1 MKNGSGRKVSK
12 QKEKML
18 GMDKGISRRDFVGS
32 SLLGAG
38 AALLGTAAPSLMSSR
53 ANALTQRMPL
63 PLTGL
68 GSEWSGPGGI
78 GDYGDANGN
87 THREVNAGHAIRNKE
102 YRDRLGGAEDS
113 GEEYDLVV
121 VGGGF
126 SGLTAA
132 YNYSKARPNDS
143 VLILE
148 NHAIFGGHAK
158 QNEFDVD
165 GVHLWAPQASEG
177 NVWPIADQKKLGL
190 HVRYW
195 DEFGLPQEFEWQSL
209 KGTEKKLNV
218 PIDRF
223 SPMNIAWER
232 ADTGYFFAGASAGDG
247 RWVINPWKNGF
258 TDTPYSNQ
266 YKHDLVTAELY
277 RQPPQ
282 VEDVAAFLD
291 SMTYLEY
298 LTNIVGVSPAYA
310 KHVDMPM
317 AAMGCG
323 LGSDVVSAY
332 TAKGFFQPATAG
344 FDILKGGRDLTDTIG
359 LASWPGGNCGI
370 ARHFVKAMIPD
381 AFPKSR
387 SISDVLNH
395 EVNWKALDDEG
406 QNVRFRLSSTAVSVE
421 HEGRPDNSEHVGI
434 TYLKEGKLHRLR
446 GKRVVMACEQHIN
459 KYIVKDLPKQ
469 QYSAMDT
476 FMHAPMLTVNV
487 AVRNWKFMEKLGITA
502 ARWDDGFGWWTSIRK
517 QMIIDGKE
525 PMPLDPNKPTVLTL
539 YIPFPVPGLPVAD
552 QAAAARM
559 QMFGLSYR
567 DIEYR
572 VRDQFT
578 KMFGQAGFDAKRD
591 IAGITA
597 NRWGHAYV
605 VTPPGF
611 HHGKNGAL
619 SASDTIRKGFGRIQ
633 FAHSELIGEQLWQTA
648 AMEGERAAA
657 EVLKL

>member
-1 MKNGSGRKVSK
+1 
-12 QKEKML
+12 
-18 GMDKGISRRDFVGS
+18 MDNNISRRDFVGS

-38 AALLGTAAPSLMSSR
+38 ASLLAMSAPSLFSG
-53 ANALTQRMPL
+53 NAHALEQRIPL
-63 PLTGL
+63 PLKGL
-68 GSEWSGPGGI
+68 GPEWSGPGGM
-78 GDYGDANGN
+78 GDYGNANGN
-87 THREVNAGHAIRNKE
+87 TYREVNAGHSIRNRAFRK
-102 YRDRLGGAEDS
+102 RLDTAEDS
-113 GEEYDLVV
+113 GEEMDLVV

-132 YNYSKARPNDS
+132 YNFSKSRPDAS
-143 VLILE
+143 VLILD

-158 QNEFDVD
+158 QNEFEVD

-190 HVRYW
+190 SVRYW

-209 KGTEKKLNV
+209 RGTNKPLNV
-218 PIDRF
+218 PVDRF

-232 ADTGYFFAGASAGDG
+232 ADTGYFFNGATQG
-247 RWVINPWKNGF
+247 RGQWAVNPWKNGF
-258 TDTPYSNQ
+258 ADAPYSNQ
-266 YKHDLVTAELY
+266 FKHDLARAELF
-277 RQPPQ
+277 RQPPK
-282 VEDVAAFLD
+282 VDDVSAFLD

-298 LTNIVGVSPAYA
+298 LTQVVGVSPEYA

-344 FDILKGGRDLTDTIG
+344 FDIAKGGRDFTDTVC

-381 AFPKSR
+381 VFPKAK

-395 EVNWKALDDEG
+395 EVNWSSLDNKD
-406 QNVRFRLSSTAVSVE
+406 QTVRIRLSSTVVNVV
-421 HEGRPDNSEHVGI
+421 HEGRPHKSDAVQV
-434 TYLKEGKLHRLR
+434 TYLKDGKLHKLR
-446 GKRVVMACEQHIN
+446 AKQVIMACEQHVN
-459 KYIVKDLPKQ
+459 KYIVQGLPDAT
-469 QYSAMDT
+469 YNAMDT
-476 FMHAPMLTVNV
+476 FLHAPMLTVNV
-487 AVRNWKFMEKLGITA
+487 AVRNWRFMEKLGITA
-502 ARWDDGFGWWTSIRK
+502 ARWDDGFGWWTSLRR

-525 PMPLDPNKPTVLTL
+525 PMPLDPDKPTVLTL
-539 YIPFPVPGLPVAD
+539 YIPFPIPGLAAAD
-552 QAAAARM
+552 QASAARM
-559 QMFGLSYR
+559 QMFSLAFK
-567 DIEYR
+567 DIEYK
-572 VRDQFT
+572 VREQFT
-578 KMFGQAGFDAKRD
+578 KMFGASGFDAKRD

-611 HHGKNGAL
+611 HHGKNGKP
-619 SASDTIRKGFGRIQ
+619 SASDVIREGFGRIQ

-648 AMEGERAAA
+648 AMEGERAAQQA
-657 EVLKL
+657 LKY